1 MLDIHRSVAMFT
13 FRTPC
18 LNPSTISST
27 GTPYVSP
34 ICPPNSSV
42 TLSHSCGTDDEPCIR
57 R

>member
-34 ICPPNSSV
+34 ICPPNSSI